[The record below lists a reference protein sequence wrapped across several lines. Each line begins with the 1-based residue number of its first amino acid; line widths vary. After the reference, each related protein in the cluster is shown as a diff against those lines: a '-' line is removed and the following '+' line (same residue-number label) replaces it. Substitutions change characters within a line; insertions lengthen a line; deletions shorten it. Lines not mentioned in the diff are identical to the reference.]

1 MRGRY
6 ERRYRLEPLVM
17 EGGVVD
23 AGVGSHCLLDLRL
36 DVRTLAGATSC
47 NRYVIGMTPIPSP
60 VVHIGEV
67 NSGSAYLEHLTE
79 TDLSLLGPVVD
90 SPPAEDASA
99 YLRSH
104 PELVEEALGS
114 SAAFDLVLGADVHD
128 ALLVH
133 ASPFLVFAVV
143 VHRTVDEL
151 GRTTFVEERV
161 TPRMRVPVFD
171 AGQLREFG
179 VDPAR
184 RYFMV
189 EHLASYTRVMS
200 GPVWTQ
206 RGGRWRRQRFSEL
219 DAPRLAATLDAVPE
233 SDRPGIYRRLGD
245 LALFLTGVF
254 PDNSTARAVHPIDLE
269 RLLRSLPDI
278 DGSRPTLADLE
289 QLAGERGAAG
299 LLEWLGPR
307 WYRAAAERT
316 PVAGLGR
323 LLGDLATRF
332 DQARRFLN
340 HLTDQYLFPV
350 RNRWFPTAQ

>member
-1 MRGRY
+1 MA
-6 ERRYRLEPLVM
+6 PQ
-17 EGGVVD
+17 
-23 AGVGSHCLLDLRL
+23 
-36 DVRTLAGATSC
+36 
-47 NRYVIGMTPIPSP
+47 
-60 VVHIGEV
+60 VVHIGRM
-67 NSGSAYLEHLTE
+67 NSGTAYLEHLTE
-79 TDLSLLGPVVD
+79 HDLSLLGPVVD
-90 SPPAEDASA
+90 SPPAESASD

-114 SAAFDLVLGADVHD
+114 PVAFELVLGAEVDD
-128 ALLVH
+128 ELLVH
-133 ASPFLVFAVV
+133 ASPFLVFAVA

-151 GRTTFVEERV
+151 GRTAFVEERI

-179 VDPAR
+179 VDPVR

-189 EHLASYTRVMS
+189 EHLTSYTRVMS

-206 RGGRWRRQRFSEL
+206 RRGRWRRQRFSEL
-219 DAPRLAATLDAVPE
+219 DAARLAAALDAVPE

-254 PDNSTARAVHPIDLE
+254 PDHSATRSVHPIELE
-269 RLLRSLPDI
+269 RLLRSLPRRS
-278 DGSRPTLADLE
+278 GASPTLADVE

-299 LLEWLGPR
+299 LFEWLGPR

-316 PVAGLGR
+316 PVTAMSR
-323 LLGDLATRF
+323 LLDDLATRF

-340 HLTDQYLFPV
+340 HLTDRYLFPV
-350 RNRWFPTAQ
+350 RDRWFPTTQ

>member
-1 MRGRY
+1 
-6 ERRYRLEPLVM
+6 
-17 EGGVVD
+17 
-23 AGVGSHCLLDLRL
+23 
-36 DVRTLAGATSC
+36 
-47 NRYVIGMTPIPSP
+47 MTPIGSP
-60 VVHIGEV
+60 VMHIEQMNPGT
-67 NSGSAYLEHLTE
+67 AYLEHLTE
-79 TDLSLLGPVVD
+79 ADLSLLGPVVD

-114 SAAFDLVLGADVHD
+114 PAAFELVLGGEVDHE
-128 ALLVH
+128 LLVH
-133 ASPFLVFAVV
+133 ASPFLVFAVA

-151 GRTTFVEERV
+151 GHTAFVEERV
-161 TPRMRVPVFD
+161 TPRLRVPVFD

-189 EHLASYTRVMS
+189 EHLTSYTRVMS
-200 GPVWTQ
+200 GPVWAQ
-206 RGGRWRRQRFSEL
+206 RRGRWRRQRFSEL
-219 DAPRLAATLDAVPE
+219 DAARLAATLDAVPE

-254 PDNSTARAVHPIDLE
+254 PDHSAARAVHPIELE
-269 RLLRSLPDI
+269 RLLRSLPDVA
-278 DGSRPTLADLE
+278 GSRPTLADLE

-350 RNRWFPTAQ
+350 RNRWFPAGGG

>member
-1 MRGRY
+1 MS
-6 ERRYRLEPLVM
+6 L
-17 EGGVVD
+17 
-23 AGVGSHCLLDLRL
+23 
-36 DVRTLAGATSC
+36 
-47 NRYVIGMTPIPSP
+47 IPSP
-60 VVHIGEV
+60 VVHIGWM
-67 NSGSAYLEHLTE
+67 NSGTAYLEHLTE
-79 TDLSLLGPVVD
+79 ADLSLLGPVVD

-128 ALLVH
+128 ELLVH
-133 ASPFLVFAVV
+133 ASPFLVFAVA

-151 GRTTFVEERV
+151 GRATFVEERV

-184 RYFMV
+184 RYFIV

-206 RGGRWRRQRFSEL
+206 RRGGWRRQRFSEL

-254 PDNSTARAVHPIDLE
+254 PDHSTARAVHPIQLE
-269 RLLRSLPDI
+269 RLLRSLPDVA
-278 DGSRPTLADLE
+278 GSRPTLADLE

-316 PVAGLGR
+316 PVTGLGR

-340 HLTDQYLFPV
+340 LLTDQYLFPV
-350 RNRWFPTAQ
+350 RNRWFPTGGG

>member
-1 MRGRY
+1 
-6 ERRYRLEPLVM
+6 
-17 EGGVVD
+17 
-23 AGVGSHCLLDLRL
+23 
-36 DVRTLAGATSC
+36 
-47 NRYVIGMTPIPSP
+47 MTPTPSP
-60 VVHIGEV
+60 FVHIGRM
-67 NSGSAYLEHLTE
+67 NSGTAYLEHLTE
-79 TDLSLLGPVVD
+79 ADLAILGPVVD

-114 SAAFDLVLGADVHD
+114 PAAFDLVLGAEVEDE
-128 ALLVH
+128 LLVH
-133 ASPFLVFAVV
+133 ASPFLVFAVA

-151 GRTTFVEERV
+151 GRTAFVEERI
-161 TPRMRVPVFD
+161 TPRLRVPVFD

-179 VDPAR
+179 VDPTR

-189 EHLASYTRVMS
+189 EHLTSYTRVMS
-200 GPVWTQ
+200 GPVWTHRQ
-206 RGGRWRRQRFSEL
+206 GRWRRQRFSEL
-219 DAPRLAATLDAVPE
+219 DAARLAAALDAVPE

-254 PDNSTARAVHPIDLE
+254 PDHSATRSVHPIELE
-269 RLLRSLPDI
+269 RLLRSLPRT
-278 DGSRPTLADLE
+278 GERSAPTLADVE

-316 PVAGLGR
+316 PVTAMSR
-323 LLGDLATRF
+323 LLGDLAARF

-340 HLTDQYLFPV
+340 HLTDRYLFPV

>member
-1 MRGRY
+1 M
-6 ERRYRLEPLVM
+6 
-17 EGGVVD
+17 
-23 AGVGSHCLLDLRL
+23 
-36 DVRTLAGATSC
+36 
-47 NRYVIGMTPIPSP
+47 
-60 VVHIGEV
+60 
-67 NSGSAYLEHLTE
+67 NSGTAYLEHLTE
-79 TDLSLLGPVVD
+79 ADLSLLGPAVD

-128 ALLVH
+128 ELLVH
-133 ASPFLVFAVV
+133 ASPFLVFAVA

-151 GRTTFVEERV
+151 GHTTFVEERV

-200 GPVWTQ
+200 GPVWTHR
-206 RGGRWRRQRFSEL
+206 RGHWRRQRVSEL

-254 PDNSTARAVHPIDLE
+254 PDHSTTRAVHPIELE
-269 RLLRSLPDI
+269 RLLRSLPEVA
-278 DGSRPTLADLE
+278 GSRPTLADLE

-323 LLGDLATRF
+323 LLDDLATRF

-350 RNRWFPTAQ
+350 RNRWFPTAGG

>member
-1 MRGRY
+1 
-6 ERRYRLEPLVM
+6 
-17 EGGVVD
+17 
-23 AGVGSHCLLDLRL
+23 
-36 DVRTLAGATSC
+36 
-47 NRYVIGMTPIPSP
+47 MTPIGSP
-60 VVHIGEV
+60 VMHIEQM
-67 NSGSAYLEHLTE
+67 NSGTAYLEHLTE
-79 TDLSLLGPVVD
+79 ADLSLLGPVVD

-114 SAAFDLVLGADVHD
+114 PAAFELVLGGEVDHE
-128 ALLVH
+128 LLVN
-133 ASPFLVFAVV
+133 ASPFLVFAVA

-151 GRTTFVEERV
+151 GHTSFVEERI
-161 TPRMRVPVFD
+161 TPRLRVPVFD

-189 EHLASYTRVMS
+189 EHLTSYTRVMS

-206 RGGRWRRQRFSEL
+206 RRGRWRRQRFSEL
-219 DAPRLAATLDAVPE
+219 DAARLAATLDAVPE

-254 PDNSTARAVHPIDLE
+254 PDHSAARAVHPIELE
-269 RLLRSLPDI
+269 RLLRSLPVVA
-278 DGSRPTLADLE
+278 GSRPTLDDVE

-299 LLEWLGPR
+299 LLEWLGPH
-307 WYRAAAERT
+307 WYR
-316 PVAGLGR
+316 
-323 LLGDLATRF
+323 LGDLATRF

-350 RNRWFPTAQ
+350 RNRWFPAGGG

>member
-1 MRGRY
+1 M
-6 ERRYRLEPLVM
+6 
-17 EGGVVD
+17 
-23 AGVGSHCLLDLRL
+23 A
-36 DVRTLAGATSC
+36 
-47 NRYVIGMTPIPSP
+47 PIPSP
-60 VVHIGEV
+60 LVHIGRM
-67 NSGSAYLEHLTE
+67 NSGTAYLQHLTE
-79 TDLSLLGPVVD
+79 ADLSLLGGAVD
-90 SPPAEDASA
+90 APPADDASA

-114 SAAFDLVLGADVHD
+114 PAAFELVLGAEGDD
-128 ALLVH
+128 ELLLH
-133 ASPFLVFAVV
+133 ASPFLVFAVA

-151 GRTTFVEERV
+151 GHTTFVEERI

-189 EHLASYTRVMS
+189 EHLTSYTRVMS

-206 RGGRWRRQRFSEL
+206 RRGRWRRQRFSEL
-219 DAPRLAATLDAVPE
+219 DAARLAATLDAVPE

-254 PDNSTARAVHPIDLE
+254 PDHSATRAVHPIELE
-269 RLLRSLPDI
+269 RLLRSLPVA
-278 DGSRPTLADLE
+278 GGQAPTLADIE

-316 PVAGLGR
+316 PVTGLGR
-323 LLGDLATRF
+323 VLDDLATRF

-340 HLTDQYLFPV
+340 HVTDRYLFPV
-350 RNRWFPTAQ
+350 RNRWFPAAGE

>member
-1 MRGRY
+1 
-6 ERRYRLEPLVM
+6 
-17 EGGVVD
+17 
-23 AGVGSHCLLDLRL
+23 
-36 DVRTLAGATSC
+36 
-47 NRYVIGMTPIPSP
+47 MTPMPSP
-60 VVHIGEV
+60 VVHIGWV
-67 NSGSAYLEHLTE
+67 DPGTAYLEHLTE
-79 TDLSLLGPVVD
+79 ADLSLLGPVVD
-90 SPPAEDASA
+90 SPPAEEAST
-99 YLRSH
+99 YLRAH
-104 PELVEEALGS
+104 PDLVEAALGS
-114 SAAFDLVLGADVHD
+114 QAAFELVLGGEVDD
-128 ALLVH
+128 ELLVH
-133 ASPFLVFAVV
+133 ASPFLVFAVA

-171 AGQLREFG
+171 AEQLREFG

-189 EHLASYTRVMS
+189 EHLTSYTRVMS
-200 GPVWTQ
+200 GPVWT
-206 RGGRWRRQRFSEL
+206 RRRGRWRRQRFSEL
-219 DAPRLAATLDAVPE
+219 DAARLAAMLDGVPE

-254 PDNSTARAVHPIDLE
+254 PDHSAARAVHPIELE
-269 RLLRSLPDI
+269 RLLRSLPVA
-278 DGSRPTLADLE
+278 GESRPTLEDVE

-323 LLGDLATRF
+323 FLGDLATRF

-350 RNRWFPTAQ
+350 RNRWFPAGQ

>member
-1 MRGRY
+1 M
-6 ERRYRLEPLVM
+6 
-17 EGGVVD
+17 
-23 AGVGSHCLLDLRL
+23 S
-36 DVRTLAGATSC
+36 
-47 NRYVIGMTPIPSP
+47 SP
-60 VVHIGEV
+60 FVHIGQM
-67 NSGSAYLEHLTE
+67 NSGTAYLEHLTE
-79 TDLSLLGPVVD
+79 ADLSILGGTVD
-90 SPPAEDASA
+90 APPSDDASA

-104 PELVEEALGS
+104 PDLVEEALGS
-114 SAAFDLVLGADVHD
+114 PAAFDLVLGAEVHD
-128 ALLVH
+128 ELLVH
-133 ASPFLVFAVV
+133 ASPFLVFAVA

-151 GRTTFVEERV
+151 GRTTFVEERI

-171 AGQLREFG
+171 AEQLREFG

-189 EHLASYTRVMS
+189 EHLTSYTRVMS

-206 RGGRWRRQRFSEL
+206 RRGRWRRQRFSEL
-219 DAPRLAATLDAVPE
+219 DAARLAATLDAVPE

-254 PDNSTARAVHPIDLE
+254 PDHSATRAIHPIELE
-269 RLLRSLPDI
+269 RLLRSLPVR
-278 DGSRPTLADLE
+278 GESPPTLADVE

-316 PVAGLGR
+316 PVTGLGR
-323 LLGDLATRF
+323 LLDDLASRF

-340 HLTDQYLFPV
+340 HLTDRYLFPV
-350 RNRWFPTAQ
+350 RNRWFPTAD

>member
-1 MRGRY
+1 M
-6 ERRYRLEPLVM
+6 PP
-17 EGGVVD
+17 
-23 AGVGSHCLLDLRL
+23 
-36 DVRTLAGATSC
+36 TSP
-47 NRYVIGMTPIPSP
+47 RF
-60 VVHIGEV
+60 VHIGRM
-67 NSGSAYLEHLTE
+67 NPGTAYLEHLTE
-79 TDLSLLGPVVD
+79 NDLTILGPAV
-90 SPPAEDASA
+90 SAPKAEDASA

-104 PELVEEALGS
+104 PELVEDALGS
-114 SAAFDLVLGADVHD
+114 PIAFEIVLGTEVDD
-128 ALLVH
+128 ELLVH
-133 ASPFLVFAVV
+133 ASPFLVFAVA

-161 TPRMRVPVFD
+161 TPRLRVPVFD
-171 AGQLREFG
+171 AVQLREFG

-189 EHLASYTRVMS
+189 EHLTSYTRVMS

-206 RGGRWRRQRFSEL
+206 RRGRWRRQRFSEL
-219 DAPRLAATLDAVPE
+219 DAARLAATLDAVPE

-254 PDNSTARAVHPIDLE
+254 PDHSAARSMHPIELE
-269 RLLRSLPDI
+269 RLLRSLPDTA
-278 DGSRPTLADLE
+278 GSSPTLADVE

-307 WYRAAAERT
+307 WYRAAADRT
-316 PVAGLGR
+316 PVTALSR
-323 LLGDLATRF
+323 VLGDLATRF

-350 RNRWFPTAQ
+350 RNRWFPTAGQ

>member
-1 MRGRY
+1 MR
-6 ERRYRLEPLVM
+6 P
-17 EGGVVD
+17 
-23 AGVGSHCLLDLRL
+23 
-36 DVRTLAGATSC
+36 
-47 NRYVIGMTPIPSP
+47 P
-60 VVHIGEV
+60 VVHIGQV
-67 NSGSAYLEHLTE
+67 NSGTAYLEHLTE
-79 TDLSLLGPVVD
+79 QDLAILGPVVD
-90 SPPAEDASA
+90 SPPAERASD

-114 SAAFDLVLGADVHD
+114 PVAFELVLGTEVDD
-128 ALLVH
+128 ELLVH
-133 ASPFLVFAVV
+133 ASPFLVFAVA

-161 TPRMRVPVFD
+161 TPRLRVPVFD

-179 VDPAR
+179 VDPER

-189 EHLASYTRVMS
+189 EHLTSYTRVMS

-206 RGGRWRRQRFSEL
+206 RRGRWRRQRFSEL
-219 DAPRLAATLDAVPE
+219 DAARLAATLDAVPE

-254 PDNSTARAVHPIDLE
+254 PDHSAARSVHPIELE
-269 RLLRSLPDI
+269 RLLRSLPVRDEPP
-278 DGSRPTLADLE
+278 PTLADVE

-307 WYRAAAERT
+307 WYRAAADRT
-316 PVAGLGR
+316 PVTALSR
-323 LLGDLATRF
+323 VLGDLATRF

-340 HLTDQYLFPV
+340 HLTDRYLFPV
-350 RNRWFPTAQ
+350 RNRWFPAAGQ

>member
-1 MRGRY
+1 MS
-6 ERRYRLEPLVM
+6 P
-17 EGGVVD
+17 
-23 AGVGSHCLLDLRL
+23 
-36 DVRTLAGATSC
+36 TS
-47 NRYVIGMTPIPSP
+47 PPF
-60 VVHIGEV
+60 VHIGRM
-67 NSGSAYLEHLTE
+67 NPGTAYLEHLTE
-79 TDLSLLGPVVD
+79 HDLLILGPVVD
-90 SPPAEDASA
+90 SPPAENASD

-114 SAAFDLVLGADVHD
+114 PAAFDLVLGDEVD
-128 ALLVH
+128 DELLVN
-133 ASPFLVFAVV
+133 ASPFLVFAVA

-151 GRTTFVEERV
+151 GHTAFVEERI

-189 EHLASYTRVMS
+189 EHLTSYTRVMS
-200 GPVWTQ
+200 GPVWT
-206 RGGRWRRQRFSEL
+206 RRRGRWRRQRFSEL
-219 DAPRLAATLDAVPE
+219 DAARLAATLDAVPE

-254 PDNSTARAVHPIDLE
+254 PDHSATRAVHPIELE
-269 RLLRSLPDI
+269 RLLRSLPRTTDA
-278 DGSRPTLADLE
+278 SAPTLADVE

-316 PVAGLGR
+316 PVTAMSR

-332 DQARRFLN
+332 NQARRFLN
-340 HLTDQYLFPV
+340 HLTDRYLFPV

>member
-1 MRGRY
+1 M
-6 ERRYRLEPLVM
+6 
-17 EGGVVD
+17 
-23 AGVGSHCLLDLRL
+23 
-36 DVRTLAGATSC
+36 
-47 NRYVIGMTPIPSP
+47 
-60 VVHIGEV
+60 
-67 NSGSAYLEHLTE
+67 NSGTAYLQHLTE
-79 TDLSLLGPVVD
+79 ADLSLLGGAVD
-90 SPPAEDASA
+90 APPADDASA

-104 PELVEEALGS
+104 PELVEETLGS
-114 SAAFDLVLGADVHD
+114 PAAFELVLGAEGDD
-128 ALLVH
+128 ELLLH
-133 ASPFLVFAVV
+133 ASPFLVFAVA

-151 GRTTFVEERV
+151 GHTTFVEERI

-189 EHLASYTRVMS
+189 EHLTSYTRVMS

-206 RGGRWRRQRFSEL
+206 RRGRWRRQRFSEL
-219 DAPRLAATLDAVPE
+219 DAARLAATLDAVPE

-254 PDNSTARAVHPIDLE
+254 PDHSATRAVHPIELE
-269 RLLRSLPDI
+269 RLLRSLPVA
-278 DGSRPTLADLE
+278 GGQAPTLADIE

-316 PVAGLGR
+316 PVTGLGR
-323 LLGDLATRF
+323 VLDDLATRF

-340 HLTDQYLFPV
+340 HLTDTYLFPV
-350 RNRWFPTAQ
+350 RNRWFPAAGE

>member
-1 MRGRY
+1 M
-6 ERRYRLEPLVM
+6 
-17 EGGVVD
+17 
-23 AGVGSHCLLDLRL
+23 
-36 DVRTLAGATSC
+36 
-47 NRYVIGMTPIPSP
+47 
-60 VVHIGEV
+60 
-67 NSGSAYLEHLTE
+67 NSGTAYLEHLTE
-79 TDLSLLGPVVD
+79 ADLSLLGPVVD

-128 ALLVH
+128 ELLVH
-133 ASPFLVFAVV
+133 ASPFLVFAVA

-161 TPRMRVPVFD
+161 TPRLRVPVFD

-184 RYFMV
+184 RYFIV

-200 GPVWTQ
+200 GPVWIQ
-206 RGGRWRRQRFSEL
+206 RRGRWRRQRFSEL

-254 PDNSTARAVHPIDLE
+254 PDHTTARAVHPIELE
-269 RLLRSLPDI
+269 RLLRSLPDAA
-278 DGSRPTLADLE
+278 GSRPTLADLE
-289 QLAGERGAAG
+289 QLAGERGATG

>member
-1 MRGRY
+1 M
-6 ERRYRLEPLVM
+6 
-17 EGGVVD
+17 
-23 AGVGSHCLLDLRL
+23 
-36 DVRTLAGATSC
+36 
-47 NRYVIGMTPIPSP
+47 PSP
-60 VVHIGEV
+60 VVHIGWV
-67 NSGSAYLEHLTE
+67 DPGTAYLEHLTE
-79 TDLSLLGPVVD
+79 ADLSLLGPVVD
-90 SPPAEDASA
+90 SPPAEEAST
-99 YLRSH
+99 YLRAH
-104 PELVEEALGS
+104 PDLVEAALGS
-114 SAAFDLVLGADVHD
+114 QAAFELVLGGEVDD
-128 ALLVH
+128 ELLVH
-133 ASPFLVFAVV
+133 ASPFLVFAVA

-171 AGQLREFG
+171 AEQLREFG

-189 EHLASYTRVMS
+189 EHLTSYTRVMS

-206 RGGRWRRQRFSEL
+206 RRGRWRRQRFSEL
-219 DAPRLAATLDAVPE
+219 DAARLAAMLDGVPE

-254 PDNSTARAVHPIDLE
+254 PDHSAARAVHPIELE
-269 RLLRSLPDI
+269 RLLRSLPVAEA
-278 DGSRPTLADLE
+278 RPTLNDVE

-323 LLGDLATRF
+323 LLDDLATRF

-350 RNRWFPTAQ
+350 RNRWFPAGE